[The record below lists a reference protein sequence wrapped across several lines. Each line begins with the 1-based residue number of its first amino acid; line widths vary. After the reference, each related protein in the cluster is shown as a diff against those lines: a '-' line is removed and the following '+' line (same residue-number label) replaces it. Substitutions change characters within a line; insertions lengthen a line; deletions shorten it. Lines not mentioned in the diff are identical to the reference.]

1 MQSSLARN
9 KQVRSAM
16 RARRN
21 SQAVSIIQEKSETIA
36 LSISSKLRNLDLKVV
51 ACYRAQDGEV
61 KLESVVKSLFS
72 SHIKVVIPVVR
83 NQSMQFSLIEAN
95 SKFIPGPF
103 GIEEPT
109 DLSFVDPF
117 QIDLVLA
124 PLVAFSST
132 GQRLGRGGGYYDQI
146 FIDNDK
152 TAFVGVAYDFQLS
165 DEFGSHA
172 NDKQLDAVVTETG
185 WRVFSNDKLE
195 FDSSV

>member
-1 MQSSLARN
+1 
-9 KQVRSAM
+9 M